1 MTKNTNGT
9 LSILAATGEIHMTKT
24 PDQNH
29 TIESRLERIESA
41 LAHLQH
47 DLDALNSSIMATI
60 SRLQEL
66 DGRFVRLE
74 HDLHTFTDQ
83 AESNEPGI
91 ERPPHY

>member
-1 MTKNTNGT
+1 MT
-9 LSILAATGEIHMTKT
+9 T
-24 PDQNH
+24 PDQNSR
-29 TIESRLERIESA
+29 IESRLERIETA

-47 DLDALNSSIMATI
+47 DIDGLNSAIMASF

-74 HDLHTFTDQ
+74 HELHSPANRAEATD
-83 AESNEPGI
+83 AEI

>member
-1 MTKNTNGT
+1 MT
-9 LSILAATGEIHMTKT
+9 T
-24 PDQNH
+24 PDQNS

-47 DLDALNSSIMATI
+47 DIDGLNSAIMASF

-74 HDLHTFTDQ
+74 HELHSSVDRTEATDV
-83 AESNEPGI
+83 ET